1 MGEYSV
7 TEGGVV
13 ELCVVAQGQLDS
25 TFTTL
30 IQTSD
35 LTAVG
40 KYTHRTQGKRVYI
53 FQRKE
58 SQTLKESV
66 SVIIANI
73 S

>member
-1 MGEYSV
+1 MNVRFEVGEYSV

-25 TFTTL
+25 IFTTL

-40 KYTHRTQGKRVYI
+40 KFTHTG
-53 FQRKE
+53 QRGFTFFSEKKVR
-58 SQTLKESV
+58 L
-66 SVIIANI
+66 
-73 S
+73 

>member
-1 MGEYSV
+1 MNVRFEVGEYSV

-35 LTAVG
+35 LTAIG
-40 KYTHRTQGKRVYI
+40 KFTHTVQSGFTFFSEKKVR
-53 FQRKE
+53 
-58 SQTLKESV
+58 L
-66 SVIIANI
+66 
-73 S
+73 